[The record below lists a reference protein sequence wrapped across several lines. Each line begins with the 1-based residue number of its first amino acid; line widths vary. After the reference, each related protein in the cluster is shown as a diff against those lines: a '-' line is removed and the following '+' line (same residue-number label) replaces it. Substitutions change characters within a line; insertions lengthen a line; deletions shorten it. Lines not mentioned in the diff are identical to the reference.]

1 MGLWVLNCRHMEFGA
16 VSGHDVVRCK
26 AVPVRADGETRALLP
41 G

>member
-1 MGLWVLNCRHMEFGA
+1 VHFADLLAHG
-16 VSGHDVVRCK
+16 VVRCK